1 MHFKHFSVQT
11 DSCLS
16 ENYAGILF
24 WSAKEQELQGGLEVK
39 LEGRMTEVVGSTPST
54 LESYKVD
61 LVGLK
66 RRAGV
71 Q

>member
-1 MHFKHFSVQT
+1 
-11 DSCLS
+11 
-16 ENYAGILF
+16 
-24 WSAKEQELQGGLEVK
+24 
-39 LEGRMTEVVGSTPST
+39 MTEVVGSTPST